1 MTSIDSM
8 RIALISR
15 LSHVHYKMCPS
26 FNVLSHSSST
36 LLPIFCFVTS

>member
-15 LSHVHYKMCPS
+15 ISHVYCKMRQS
-26 FNVLSHSSST
+26 FIVLSHSSST
-36 LLPIFCFVTS
+36 LLLIFYFVTS